1 MLIQEVLTD
10 LSPEEIVQRA
20 KEFFSMRLTAYTGFL
35 EEESDHHVK
44 FEMDAGELMVA
55 ASAGEG
61 GRTRVRGSTSRAHHE
76 LSQFLST
83 LAPAEEVRQNLPGPG
98 ASGAG

>member
-10 LSPEEIVQRA
+10 LPPADVIQRA
-20 KEFFSMRLTAYTGFL
+20 REFFTLRLTPYGAFTEDASDQHIKMVTEAGDLTIGTGTQ
-35 EEESDHHVK
+35 D
-44 FEMDAGELMVA
+44 
-55 ASAGEG
+55 
-61 GRTRVRGSTSRAHHE
+61 GRTMVRGSTSRLHHE

-83 LAPAEEVRQNLPGPG
+83 LAPPEEVRQNAPGAG